1 MNEWLQGNIEMTCL
15 MLYQAN
21 FGAECEQHTKK
32 GWEEMGGKE
41 DACVV
46 GEEGEI
52 KNKKKCM
59 QVVYC
64 QIIKWDRA
72 KNTSRPKDIRQSTD
86 ASSQHDYL
94 PSVQRCSKQGE
105 YKG

>member
-52 KNKKKCM
+52 LKKKNYAGGVLSNYKM
-59 QVVYC
+59 
-64 QIIKWDRA
+64 
-72 KNTSRPKDIRQSTD
+72 RQSQKHFSPKRHKTIN
-86 ASSQHDYL
+86 
-94 PSVQRCSKQGE
+94 RCF
-105 YKG
+105 